1 MENPPQRRDSQMS
14 HLRASDSNRE
24 QVSAMLGEALSTGQL
39 SHEEYSDRLDRL
51 YQAKT
56 VGELEVLT
64 NDLQVEQHRPT
75 TSPVPYVQGGSS
87 EPENIVAIFGGAQ
100 RKGRWRVRR
109 RTRALAMFGGMQFD
123 LTDAE
128 FEAKEVEITINAIFG
143 GAEIIVPEG
152 VEVRCHGVG
161 IFGGYDVHGS
171 ADVDPSAPVV
181 VVKGLALF
189 GGVSGK
195 ARRRRER

>member
-1 MENPPQRRDSQMS
+1 MENPPSRRDSQMS

-24 QVSAMLGEALSTGQL
+24 QIAALLGEALSTGQL
-39 SHEEYSDRLDRL
+39 SHEEYSERLDSL

-64 NDLQVEQHRPT
+64 HDLQVDRPRPAA
-75 TSPVPYVQGGSS
+75 SPVSYAPGASS
-87 EPENIVAIFGGAQ
+87 EPENIVAIFGGAD
-100 RKGRWRVRR
+100 RRGRWRVRR
-109 RTRALAMFGGMQFD
+109 KTRALALFGGMRFD

-128 FEAKEVEITINAIFG
+128 FEAKEIEITVNAIFG
-143 GAEIIVPEG
+143 GAEIILPEG

-161 IFGGYDVHGS
+161 VFGGFDVHGS
-171 ADVDPSAPVV
+171 PDVDPSAPVV

-195 ARRRRER
+195 ARRRRDR